1 MWIIWIN
8 TKWNT
13 MFFLIKS
20 DINTLQNKWF
30 TSVLCCLGLK
40 NPVFR
45 ATQPDLSEPADPR
58 LVSRKYR
65 VFQFFKKTEQ
75 TIPKIFKTVA
85 LNTRFFWPY
94 HKVIIIVCKIFMT
107 FQWKHCLLNCNE
119 CWMDVS
125 VFNTKFNLLYHSGQL
140 TSPTVLVSKNL

>member
-1 MWIIWIN
+1 MLYFLLFLIRRRLSFLKTFLVSIIRPNKILCFGQPDPTYRN
-8 TKWNT
+8 RTT
-13 MFFLIKS
+13 LDFFL
-20 DINTLQNKWF
+20 
-30 TSVLCCLGLK
+30 
-40 NPVFR
+40 
-45 ATQPDLSEPADPR
+45 
-58 LVSRKYR
+58 RKYR

-140 TSPTVLVSKNL
+140 TSPTVLVSGTCKPFTIFF